1 MTRPSASSVAPTGN
15 SLWSVFVPLL
25 PFMLAVFG
33 GFLALGMALPVLP
46 RHVHD
51 VLGQGTVMIGVVMG
65 LQYASSLFGRMW
77 AGGLSDARGPRR
89 AALGGLAAA
98 CGVGVF
104 YLASVPF
111 AASSPSVS
119 LALVMGGRLLTGITE
134 SFLITGTMAWALAR
148 VGTMHAGKVFGWL
161 GVALFGGLA
170 AGAPVG
176 TALDAQFG
184 FGGIGAAV
192 LLVAIAGLVGTRCI
206 AGSPPSLHAR
216 LPFFAVLNALKL
228 PGLGL
233 MLCCVGYA
241 MINTFAVLLFVQR
254 GWAGGALALTS
265 MGVGFIAARLLVG
278 HLPDLVGGARIA
290 LYCVLAEAIGLA
302 LIWAAPQPALAWL
315 GAALTGGGYGIGF
328 QGFGVEAVKRSP
340 PQSRGAAMGAYV
352 LFQDITMGLAPP
364 INGVLARTAGL
375 DAVFLGGA
383 AGALG
388 SAAVAWLILRQA
400 RRD

>member
-1 MTRPSASSVAPTGN
+1 MTVPSQSSARPSGA
-15 SLWSVFVPLL
+15 SLWSVFLPLL

-33 GFLALGMALPVLP
+33 GFLGMGMALPVLP
-46 RHVHD
+46 RQVHG
-51 VLGQGTVMIGVVMG
+51 VLGQGTVMVGVVMG
-65 LQYASSLFGRMW
+65 LQYASSLVGRMW
-77 AGGLSDARGPRR
+77 AGSLSDARGPRR
-89 AALGGLAAA
+89 SALAGLLAVCA
-98 CGVGVF
+98 VGVL
-104 YLASVPF
+104 YVASVPF
-111 AASSPSVS
+111 AATAPSLS
-119 LALVMGGRLLTGITE
+119 LALVMAGRLFTGIAE

-148 VGTMHAGKVFGWL
+148 VGTAHAGKVFGWI

-176 TALDAQFG
+176 TALNAQFG
-184 FGGIGAAV
+184 FGGVGWAVLAAGAAG
-192 LLVAIAGLVGTRCI
+192 LAGASFMVGVP
-206 AGSPPSLHAR
+206 GSLHAR

-233 MLCCVGYA
+233 TLCCVGYA

-254 GWAGGALALTS
+254 GWDGGALALTS

-278 HLPDLVGGARIA
+278 HLPDLVGGARVA

-352 LFQDITMGLAPP
+352 MFQDVTMGLAPP

-383 AGALG
+383 VGALG
-388 SAAVAWLILRQA
+388 SAAVALLILRQA

>member
-1 MTRPSASSVAPTGN
+1 MTLNPQTRASPAQR
-15 SLWSVFVPLL
+15 SLWSVFLPLL
-25 PFMLAVFG
+25 PFMLSVFD
-33 GFLALGMALPVLP
+33 GFLAMGMALPVLP

-51 VLGQGTVMIGVVMG
+51 VLGQGTVMVGVVMG
-65 LQYASSLFGRMW
+65 CQYASSLFGRMW
-77 AGGLSDARGPRR
+77 AGELSDARGPRR
-89 AALGGLAAA
+89 AALAGLVAA
-98 CGVGVF
+98 CGVGLL

-111 AASSPSVS
+111 APSSPSLS
-119 LALVMGGRLLTGITE
+119 LALLMAGRLLTGITE

-148 VGTMHAGKVFGWL
+148 VGTKHAGKVFGWI

-170 AGAPVG
+170 VGAPIG
-176 TALDAQFG
+176 TALNAQFG
-184 FGGIGAAV
+184 FAGVGGAV
-192 LLVAIAGLVGTRCI
+192 LLTGLVGV
-206 AGSPPSLHAR
+206 AGTSFMAGAPASIHAR

-233 MLCCVGYA
+233 TLCCVGYA

-254 GWAGGALALTS
+254 GWDGGALALTS
-265 MGVGFIAARLLVG
+265 MGAGFIAARLLVG
-278 HLPDLVGGARIA
+278 HLPDLVGGARVA

-302 LIWAAPQPALAWL
+302 LIWAAPDPALAWL

-352 LFQDITMGLAPP
+352 LFQDITMGIAPP
-364 INGVLARTAGL
+364 LNGALARMAGL

-383 AGALG
+383 VGALG
-388 SAAVAWLILRQA
+388 AALVAITILRQQ
-400 RRD
+400 D